1 MMRVHLFRHA
11 APLLFCAV
19 LAGCQDESPVQP
31 GKPVDPVQD
40 RQLAP
45 AVAGDARVLVD
56 ANNRFAIDIYSR
68 LRGDPGNLF
77 LSPYSMSA
85 AFAMAYAGAAGQ
97 TRDEMAKVFHFTLP
111 ANQLHA
117 TFGAL
122 RQSLDRGA
130 ARGAY
135 ELRTAN
141 RAWGQ
146 KGFPFLPAYVEVT
159 RDDYGAPLEEADFMG
174 AYESA
179 RQAVNGWVQNQTHDR
194 IKDLFPPGSID
205 NLTRLVLANAIYFK
219 GLWSQP
225 FDPARTV
232 NSGFSLDRSTEV
244 EVPTMIQESEFRTAA
259 AEGVQLLELPY
270 QGNDLSL
277 VVVLPRSVDG
287 LAGIEEQLT
296 WDQLSG
302 WLAQLAP
309 RTLEV
314 KLPSFKFSS
323 KFTLNATL
331 SDMGMPAAFAPTGAD
346 FSGMDGRR
354 DLHISAAIHQAFV
367 EVNEKGTEAA
377 AATGIAVG
385 VTSVGPMFVAN
396 HPFLFLIRDHVTGS
410 ILFLGRVM
418 DPRAS

>member
-1 MMRVHLFRHA
+1 MVCVPPFRKAVLFLWFVA
-11 APLLFCAV
+11 
-19 LAGCQDESPVQP
+19 LAGCSSKSPVQP
-31 GKPVDPVQD
+31 AQPADPVQD

-45 AVAGDARVLVD
+45 AVAGDAGVLVD

-77 LSPYSMSA
+77 VSPYSMST

-97 TRDEMAKVFHFTLP
+97 TRDEMAQVFHFTLP
-111 ANQLHA
+111 ASRLHT

-130 ARGAY
+130 SRGAY

-146 KGFPFLPAYVEVT
+146 KGFPFLPEFLRIT
-159 RDDYGAPLEEADFMG
+159 RDDYGAALEEADFIQ
-174 AYESA
+174 ASESA
-179 RQAVNGWVQNQTHDR
+179 RQAVNGWVQNQTNDR
-194 IKDLFPPGSID
+194 IKDLFPTGSID

-219 GLWSQP
+219 GLWSKP

-232 NSGFSLDRSTEV
+232 NSDFSLDRSTAV
-244 EVPTMIQESEFRTAA
+244 AVPTMIQESKFRTAA
-259 AEGVQLLELPY
+259 ATGVQLLELPY
-270 QGNDLSL
+270 LGNDLSL

-287 LAGIEEQLT
+287 LTALEEQLT
-296 WDQLSG
+296 WDGLNG
-302 WLAQLAP
+302 WLAQLAEHNV
-309 RTLEV
+309 EV
-314 KLPSFKFSS
+314 QLPSFKFSS
-323 KFTLNATL
+323 KFALNQTLA
-331 SDMGMPAAFAPTGAD
+331 DMGMPSAFQPFVAD
-346 FSGMDGRR
+346 FSAMDGRR

-377 AATGIAVG
+377 AATGIAMG
-385 VTSVGPMFVAN
+385 TTSVKPMFVAN

-410 ILFLGRVM
+410 ILFLGRVV